1 MKNKLLLILAITFVA
16 AAALLAFT
24 ACNTNEQSLDGLY
37 IVTFEFNGG
46 ILDTGATNVEGSIF
60 HAYEPN
66 QYAIDINAKFQFRR
80 TGYKFDGWFKDENLT
95 EEWNF
100 ETDRVTQNL
109 TLYAKWSSE
118 IVYSYTLYL
127 VDGTETTKLG
137 SYNVEANAKL
147 DDNRGYGTSLSIYD
161 KTFLGY
167 YSDKE
172 LTKEWNG
179 DFTHPGGKTSLDIPV
194 YVKAMDGVWS
204 FVSNYDELK
213 KALGSN
219 IWLTDNVDCG
229 GSELFF
235 GDSQRIFG
243 GKINGNGFVIS
254 NFVIQKNGSLRN
266 PEYTLFGNLS
276 STAKIE
282 NVGFAEVQIKIDA
295 SNVPGL
301 VIKTAALAVSAEEGC
316 VINNVSVSGTYENN
330 SAIDV
335 SSVINNAFYQ
345 NSTVQPNEFTA
356 NFVAKVS

>member
-219 IWLTDNVDCG
+219 IWLTDNVRNTLY
-229 GSELFF
+229 SE
-235 GDSQRIFG
+235 
-243 GKINGNGFVIS
+243 
-254 NFVIQKNGSLRN
+254 
-266 PEYTLFGNLS
+266 T
-276 STAKIE
+276 
-282 NVGFAEVQIKIDA
+282 
-295 SNVPGL
+295 
-301 VIKTAALAVSAEEGC
+301 
-316 VINNVSVSGTYENN
+316 
-330 SAIDV
+330 
-335 SSVINNAFYQ
+335 
-345 NSTVQPNEFTA
+345 
-356 NFVAKVS
+356 